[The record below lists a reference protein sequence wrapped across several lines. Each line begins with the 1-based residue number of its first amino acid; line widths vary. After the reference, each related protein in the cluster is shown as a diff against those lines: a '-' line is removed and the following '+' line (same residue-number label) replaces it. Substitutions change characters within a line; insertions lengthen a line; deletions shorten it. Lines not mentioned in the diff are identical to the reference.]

1 MSWFSIIKK
10 PRVVGEKYGMK
21 VDFNYP
27 ARQAQRYY
35 NNNMYLNDEVWE
47 QISDYP
53 SDIIIL
59 ERELDKGN
67 SIVDAMKK
75 VLEKTKH
82 FIDKKDD
89 EYWSN
94 EYIEEKL
101 GRKLTPED
109 YKRTRTFEDKEIR
122 GSAISQLINNNPEA
136 NKLMEEIEEKRRE
149 LSKIMQERLQ

>member
-1 MSWFSIIKK
+1 MTWFSIIKK

-27 ARQAQRYY
+27 DSWEEDYY
-35 NNNMYLNDEVWE
+35 DNNIYLKDEIWDK
-47 QISDYP
+47 ISDYP
-53 SDIIIL
+53 SDMTII

-67 SIVDAMKK
+67 SIIDALKK
-75 VLEKTKH
+75 VMEKAKY

-89 EYWSN
+89 EDWSK
-94 EYIEEKL
+94 ETIEEKL

-109 YKRTRTFEDKEIR
+109 YERENTFEDNQITN
-122 GSAISQLINNNPEA
+122 SSISQLILDNPEA
-136 NKLMEEIEEKRRE
+136 KKLYEEITKLYEE

>member
-1 MSWFSIIKK
+1 MTWFSIIKK

-27 ARQAQRYY
+27 DSWERGYY
-35 NNNMYLNDEVWE
+35 DNDISLKDEVWE

-53 SDIIIL
+53 SDVTIM

-67 SIVDAMKK
+67 SVIDALKK
-75 VLEKTKH
+75 VIEKTKY

-89 EYWSN
+89 ETWSK
-94 EYIEEKL
+94 ETIEETL
-101 GRKLTPED
+101 GRELTSED
-109 YKRTRTFEDKEIR
+109 YERNKTFEDNMITN
-122 GSAISQLINNNPEA
+122 SAISQLVLNNPKA
-136 NKLMEEIEEKRRE
+136 KKLMEENLRLQRE

>member
-1 MSWFSIIKK
+1 MTWFSIIKK

-27 ARQAQRYY
+27 DSWEKGYY
-35 NNNMYLNDEVWE
+35 ANNIYLKDEIWE

-53 SDIIIL
+53 SDMKII

-67 SIVDAMKK
+67 NIVDALKK
-75 VLEKTKH
+75 VIEKTKH
-82 FIDKKDD
+82 FIDKKDS
-89 EYWSN
+89 EEWSK
-94 EYIEEKL
+94 ETIEEKL

-109 YKRTRTFEDKEIR
+109 YERETTFEDNQITN
-122 GSAISQLINNNPEA
+122 SAISQLILNNSEA
-136 NKLMEEIEEKRRE
+136 TKLMEERIRLNEE